1 MGSFNHLARLYKHS
15 EILVDTK
22 WDISHNKDMSMTQ
35 LKLPICKSAQLS
47 LLAENTARG
56 AGILGEHGL
65 SWWIQSKEH
74 HLLFDLGQ
82 GYVLRSNAEKMG
94 IDWTGAEAIVFSHGH
109 YDHVGGWCMFSDAFK
124 DARVYLHPSALEAKF
139 QERVDGRMVP
149 AGDRHFADA
158 LKDSSSEV
166 FSGCEPME
174 VLPGIWT
181 TGEVPRQT
189 DYEDTG
195 GQFYCGDQGCRED
208 TIPDDLSLFFR
219 TEAGLVVVLGC
230 AHAGLI
236 NILEHCMRLTGERIH
251 AVAGGMH
258 LLHASEERMA
268 STIGALR
275 VIAPRWLAPN
285 HCTGD
290 AAVAQL
296 YAAFP
301 GQVLELHAGQSLNF
315 PLNDL

>member
-1 MGSFNHLARLYKHS
+1 MVSIDG
-15 EILVDTK
+15 E
-22 WDISHNKDMSMTQ
+22 
-35 LKLPICKSAQLS
+35 LPLSDAVRLS

-65 SWWIQSKEH
+65 SWWIESGGH
-74 HLLFDLGQ
+74 RMLFDLGQ
-82 GYVLRSNAEKMG
+82 GFVLESNAGKMR
-94 IDWTGAEAIVFSHGH
+94 IDWARAEAVAFSHGH
-109 YDHVGGWCMFSDAFK
+109 YDHVGGWRKLADRLGH
-124 DARVYLHPSALEAKF
+124 ARVYLHPAALEAKF
-139 QERVDGRMVP
+139 QERADGRMVP
-149 AGDRHFADA
+149 AGDRYFADA
-158 LKDSSSEV
+158 LNASASEV
-166 FSGCEPME
+166 FSGPEPME

-195 GQFYCGDQGCRED
+195 GKFFCGDQGGRKD
-208 TIPDDLSLFFR
+208 AVPDDLSLFFR

-258 LLHASEERMA
+258 LLHASEARMA

-275 VIAPRWLAPN
+275 VIAPDWLAPN

-301 GQVLELHAGQSLNF
+301 GQVLEFHAGQSLDF
-315 PLNDL
+315 PLND